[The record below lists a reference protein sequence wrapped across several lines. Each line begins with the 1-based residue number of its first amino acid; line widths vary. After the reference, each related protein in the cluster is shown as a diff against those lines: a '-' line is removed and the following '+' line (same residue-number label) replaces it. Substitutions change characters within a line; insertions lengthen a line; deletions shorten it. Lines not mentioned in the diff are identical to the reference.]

1 MSITRNIDPGLLLAA
16 IDKWGEKSQ
25 VEMIQEE
32 AQELALALQQSRRK
46 SIHLELMR
54 AKVIDEL
61 ADMHIML
68 AQADIIF
75 DPHAITER
83 IKFKMDRLATNLE
96 KA

>member
-1 MSITRNIDPGLLLAA
+1 
-16 IDKWGEKSQ
+16 
-25 VEMIQEE
+25 MIQEE

-46 SIHLELMR
+46 SKDKALMR

-83 IKFKMDRLATNLE
+83 INFKMDRLVERLE
-96 KA
+96 KPTT